1 VREYQAATDLG
12 GTDWPWCA
20 GFFHWAYLQ
29 AGAVQPYRSAS
40 VPKLLGWYTHRKRVV
55 QPDQV
60 RPGDAVIYD
69 WQRDGTPDHIG
80 LFRRWMTPAHTDF
93 EAVEGNTA
101 VGNNSN
107 GGEVM
112 VRLRYVKDVAAF
124 VRPVGSRVPVGTKF
138 DPVTGE
144 AHRSLPPVSGGWCAV
159 VTALST
165 SSRPTDVC
173 KCGTPTVAV
182 PYIFRGSRRD
192 YLACTRCDDTKLWP
206 VFCLVSPKVPKE

>member
-1 VREYQAATDLG
+1 VTETYGAKALRIALTQVGTKEDPPDSNTGPKVREYQSATDLG
-12 GTDWPWCA
+12 GTGWPWCA
-20 GFFHWAYLQ
+20 GFFHWAYTH

-40 VPKLLGWYTHRKRVV
+40 VPKLLGWYTHRQRVV

-144 AHRSLPPVSGGWCAV
+144 AHRSVAARVWRLVRRRNGLV
-159 VTALST
+159 YVE
-165 SSRPTDVC
+165 PTD
-173 KCGTPTVAV
+173 
-182 PYIFRGSRRD
+182 
-192 YLACTRCDDTKLWP
+192 
-206 VFCLVSPKVPKE
+206 

>member
-1 VREYQAATDLG
+1 VTETYGAKALRIALSQVGTKEDPPGSNTGRRCASTSRRRTLAAPAGRGAPASSTGRIFKRGRCSRTGLRRCRNCSA
-12 GTDWPWCA
+12 GTRTANGWCS
-20 GFFHWAYLQ
+20 
-29 AGAVQPYRSAS
+29 PTRS
-40 VPKLLGWYTHRKRVV
+40 G
-55 QPDQV
+55 
-60 RPGDAVIYD
+60 PGDAVIYD

-144 AHRSLPPVSGGWCAV
+144 AHRSVAARVWRLVRRRNGLV
-159 VTALST
+159 YVE
-165 SSRPTDVC
+165 PTD
-173 KCGTPTVAV
+173 
-182 PYIFRGSRRD
+182 
-192 YLACTRCDDTKLWP
+192 
-206 VFCLVSPKVPKE
+206 